1 MKNLEQVSQILSSS
15 KTAIAIMI
23 SSGRISKMN
32 IIFSVQKLLFLKK
45 IILIQLALKK
55 FTWSYGL

>member
-1 MKNLEQVSQILSSS
+1 MKKLEQVSQILSSS

-45 IILIQLALKK
+45 IILILLALKK